1 MATKHTSEVSFTIEL
16 DENKIPENIRWT
28 ASDGGVEQEE
38 AKALFISIWD
48 PKSKQTLKMDL
59 WTKEMPL
66 DEMKHFFYQTL
77 ISMSD
82 TFKRATDDEKMTASI
97 KDFAEYFAEKLE
109 LIEKKGGQ

>member
-16 DENKIPENIRWT
+16 DENKIPEKIHWT
-28 ASDGGVEQEE
+28 ASDGGVEQAE
-38 AKALFISIWD
+38 AKALFISVWD

-97 KDFAEYFAEKLE
+97 QDFAEYFAEKLE
-109 LIEKKGGQ
+109 LIKKGDQ

>member
-1 MATKHTSEVSFTIEL
+1 MATKHKSEVSFTIEL

-28 ASDGGVEQEE
+28 ASDAGVEQEE
-38 AKALFISIWD
+38 AKALFISVWD
-48 PKSKQTLKMDL
+48 PKSRQTLKMDL

-66 DEMKHFFYQTL
+66 GEMKHFFYQTL